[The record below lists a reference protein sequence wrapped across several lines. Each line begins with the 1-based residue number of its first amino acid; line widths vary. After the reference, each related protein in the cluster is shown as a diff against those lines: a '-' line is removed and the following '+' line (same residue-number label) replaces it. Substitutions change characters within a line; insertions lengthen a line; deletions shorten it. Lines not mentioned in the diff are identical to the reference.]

1 MKVSSA
7 EFIKNYGTL
16 ADKAL
21 QEPVTITRNG
31 RDRLVLISSEE
42 YERMRRRD
50 RRVLRTE
57 DLSDEEME
65 EILQA
70 VSRVRRAA
78 AELFACF
85 PDPPPPMEPDDE

>member
-21 QEPVTITRNG
+21 MEPVTITRNG

-50 RRVLRTE
+50 RRVVRTE

-65 EILQA
+65 EILRQE
-70 VSRVRRAA
+70 VP
-78 AELFACF
+78 AEYDYLNEELKDWK
-85 PDPPPPMEPDDE
+85 P

>member
-7 EFIKNYGTL
+7 EFIKNYGAL

-21 QEPVTITRNG
+21 QDPVTITRNG

-50 RRVLRTE
+50 RRVVRTE
-57 DLSDEEME
+57 DLSDEEMD
-65 EILQA
+65 EILRQE
-70 VSRVRRAA
+70 VP
-78 AELFACF
+78 AEYDYLNEELKDWK
-85 PDPPPPMEPDDE
+85 P

>member
-16 ADKAL
+16 SDKAL

-31 RDRLVLISSEE
+31 RERLVLLSSEE

-50 RRVLRTE
+50 RRVIRIE
-57 DLSDEEME
+57 DLSDEEMDEIMQQRVPE
-65 EILQA
+65 EYDYLNE
-70 VSRVRRAA
+70 
-78 AELFACF
+78 ELKDWK
-85 PDPPPPMEPDDE
+85 P

>member
-21 QEPVTITRNG
+21 QEPVTVTRNG

-50 RRVLRTE
+50 RRVIRAE
-57 DLSDEEME
+57 DMSDAEME
-65 EILQA
+65 EILNQ
-70 VSRVRRAA
+70 RVPEEYEYLND
-78 AELFACF
+78 ELKDWK
-85 PDPPPPMEPDDE
+85 P

>member
-16 ADKAL
+16 ADMAL
-21 QEPVTITRNG
+21 QEPVTITKNG

-50 RRVLRTE
+50 RRVIRAE
-57 DLSDEEME
+57 DMSDEEIE
-65 EILQA
+65 EIMQQ
-70 VSRVRRAA
+70 RVPEEYDYLNE
-78 AELFACF
+78 ELKDWK
-85 PDPPPPMEPDDE
+85 P

>member
-42 YERMRRRD
+42 YDRLRTTD
-50 RRVLRTE
+50 RRAIKIE
-57 DLSDEEME
+57 DLSDDEME
-65 EILQA
+65 EIYQSKMSEEYDHLNE
-70 VSRVRRAA
+70 
-78 AELFACF
+78 ELKDWK
-85 PDPPPPMEPDDE
+85 P

>member
-50 RRVLRTE
+50 RRVIRVE
-57 DLSDEEME
+57 DMSDEEIE
-65 EILQA
+65 EIMQQ
-70 VSRVRRAA
+70 RVPEEYDYLNE
-78 AELFACF
+78 ELKDWK
-85 PDPPPPMEPDDE
+85 P

>member
-31 RDRLVLISSEE
+31 RDRLVLLSSDE
-42 YERMRRRD
+42 YERLRMSD
-50 RRVLRTE
+50 RRAIRLE

-65 EILQA
+65 EIYQSKMSEEYAHLND
-70 VSRVRRAA
+70 
-78 AELFACF
+78 ELKDWK
-85 PDPPPPMEPDDE
+85 P

>member
-7 EFIKNYGTL
+7 EFMKNYGTL

-50 RRVLRTE
+50 RRVIRVE
-57 DLSDEEME
+57 DMSEEEME
-65 EILQA
+65 EILNQ
-70 VSRVRRAA
+70 RVPEEYDYLNE
-78 AELFACF
+78 ELKDWK
-85 PDPPPPMEPDDE
+85 P